1 MRHWKNVFGSAVLG
15 AAILA
20 LATSA
25 YAQQQQQPQQR
36 RGGGGQA
43 DISPPR
49 LDPQFLAAFRAV
61 SSDASKS
68 TVRILCDGKEAA
80 LGTILSPD
88 GWIITKYTLL
98 TSKPIVCKTKD
109 GRSYQAKLMGIQENF
124 DLGMLKVEAT
134 NLPAAKLV
142 ESKVAPVGNWVVSV
156 GTGEDPV
163 AVGVMSVATRTPPPP
178 AARGGRGGPNQGPR
192 GGDRGGPG
200 GPGGGRGGPG
210 GPGGPGGG
218 RGGGPGGPGGGRGGP
233 QANAVDLGMR
243 VTEDGSAVKVV
254 AVTQGGPAEA
264 AGIKPED
271 KVLSVQGKTITTQES
286 LLTLLGTMRP
296 GDVVAVKVVRDGK
309 ELELKATLRP
319 NPFGG
324 RGGRGGD
331 QNQMGSDLSDKRT
344 GFPTYF
350 QTDTVIKPKD
360 CGGPVCDLDGQI
372 IGINIA
378 RAGRVESYA
387 IPTEALM
394 PLLPDL
400 KSGKLSPQVFFE
412 KKIADMKA
420 ALTKAEEDKT
430 AAEKKLKDA
439 QDAVKK
445 QEADKAAA
453 EQKIKEAK
461 ETIEKLE
468 KELKDKT

>member
-15 AAILA
+15 AAILI

-25 YAQQQQQPQQR
+25 YAQQPQQQQPQR

-43 DISPPR
+43 DIPPPR
-49 LDPQFLAAFRAV
+49 LNPQFLAAFRAV
-61 SSDASKS
+61 TTDASQS
-68 TVRILCDGKEAA
+68 TVRVLCDGKEAA

-178 AARGGRGGPNQGPR
+178 TARGGRGGPNQG
-192 GGDRGGPG
+192 RGGPG
-200 GPGGGRGGPG
+200 GPGGPGGGGRGGPG

-218 RGGGPGGPGGGRGGP
+218 RGGGPGGAGPGGQVP
-233 QANAVDLGMR
+233 NVDLGLR
-243 VTEDGSAVKVV
+243 LQTDTSDGKVLS
-254 AVTQGGPAEA
+254 VTQGGAAEQ
-264 AGIKPED
+264 AGIKAED
-271 KVLSVQGKTITTQES
+271 KIVSIQGKAVTTQASLLSV
-286 LLTLLGTMRP
+286 LGAMRP
-296 GDVVAVKVVRDGK
+296 GDAVTIKVVRDGK

-319 NPFGG
+319 SQFGRG
-324 RGGRGGD
+324 GGRGGD
-331 QNQMGSDLSDKRT
+331 QNQMGSELSEKRT

-360 CGGPVCDLDGQI
+360 CGGPVCDLDGQV

-412 KKIADMKA
+412 KKINDLKT

-430 AAEKKLKDA
+430 AVEKKLKDA